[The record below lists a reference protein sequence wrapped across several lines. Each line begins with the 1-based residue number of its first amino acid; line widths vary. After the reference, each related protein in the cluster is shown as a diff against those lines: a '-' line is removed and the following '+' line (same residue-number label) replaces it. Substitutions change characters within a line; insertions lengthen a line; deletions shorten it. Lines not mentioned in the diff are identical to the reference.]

1 MMKYLLIGVIL
12 YIMFGINNILG
23 IVATVLGVAY
33 IVFINRASIYARKGF
48 MALQKKDNKKALEY
62 YEKAYKTNKASADIV
77 LTYGIM
83 LLRNAR
89 PEEAEFIFNLTVLNP
104 RAKAEV
110 KNKAK
115 QYRAL
120 TYYKLGREDEALED
134 AQEIFE
140 SYKNSFSY
148 GLLGYLMLATNQD
161 LDATYKICLEAYE
174 YNSDDRDIC
183 DNMLVCYLRKNEL
196 EEAKKVSDLMIERF
210 TTFTETYYHSA
221 ILYKKLGDNEKA
233 KSLLEKISENCV
245 RTYLT
250 TVSEEE
256 IEELK
261 KSL

>member
-1 MMKYLLIGVIL
+1 MMKYVLIGVIL
-12 YIMFGINNILG
+12 YIMFGINTILG
-23 IVATVLGVAY
+23 IVATILALAF
-33 IVFINRASIYARKGF
+33 IIFINRAAIYARKGY
-48 MALQKKDNKKALEY
+48 MALQQRDNKKALEY
-62 YEKAYKTNKASADIV
+62 YEKAYKTNRASADIV

-89 PEEAEFIFNLTVLNP
+89 PEEAEFIFNLTVLNLK
-104 RAKAEV
+104 AKAEV

-120 TYYKLGREDEALED
+120 TYYKLERADEALED
-134 AQEIFE
+134 AKEIFE

-161 LDATYKICLEAYE
+161 LDETYAICLEAYE

-183 DNMLVCYLRKNEL
+183 DNMLVCCLRKNEL
-196 EEAKKVSDLMIERF
+196 SKAKEISDMMIEKF
-210 TTFTETYYHSA
+210 VTFTETYYHSA
-221 ILYKKLGDNEKA
+221 ILYNKLGDNEKA
-233 KSLLEKISENCV
+233 KSLLEKIGENCT